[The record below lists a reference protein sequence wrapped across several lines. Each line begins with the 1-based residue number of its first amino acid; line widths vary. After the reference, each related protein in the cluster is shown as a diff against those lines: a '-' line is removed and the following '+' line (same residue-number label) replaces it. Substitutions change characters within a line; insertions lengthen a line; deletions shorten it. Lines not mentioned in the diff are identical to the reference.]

1 MKPKKPGRSL
11 RVADQIAKDLAQ
23 LIPKEVHDPRVGLVT
38 ITGCDITPDYAHAK
52 VYFTV
57 LGSDPEACAE
67 GLNNAAGMLRN
78 ILFRRLTIHTVPTLH
93 FTFDESVERGFAMD
107 ALIREAMKTTP
118 PEGER

>member
-11 RVADQIAKDLAQ
+11 RVADLIAKDLAQ

-93 FTFDESVERGFAMD
+93 FTIDESVERGFAMD

>member
-23 LIPKEVHDPRVGLVT
+23 LIPKEVRDPRVGLVT

-93 FTFDESVERGFAMD
+93 FTIDESVERGFAMD

>member
-93 FTFDESVERGFAMD
+93 FTIDESVERGFAMD
-107 ALIREAMKTTP
+107 ALIREAMKTTA

>member
-38 ITGCDITPDYAHAK
+38 ITGYDITPDYAHAK

-93 FTFDESVERGFAMD
+93 FTIDESVERGFAMD

>member
-23 LIPKEVHDPRVGLVT
+23 LIPKEVHDPRVGLIT

-78 ILFRRLTIHTVPTLH
+78 FLFRRLTIHTVPTLH
-93 FTFDESVERGFAMD
+93 FTIDESVERGFAMD
-107 ALIREAMKTTP
+107 ALIREAMKTTA

>member
-78 ILFRRLTIHTVPTLH
+78 FFFRRLTIHTVPTLH
-93 FTFDESVERGFAMD
+93 FTIDESVERGFAMD
-107 ALIREAMKTTP
+107 ALIREAMKTTA

>member
-23 LIPKEVHDPRVGLVT
+23 LIPKEVHDPRIGLVT

-93 FTFDESVERGFAMD
+93 FTIDESVERGFAMD

>member
-78 ILFRRLTIHTVPTLH
+78 ILFRSLTIHTVPTLH
-93 FTFDESVERGFAMD
+93 FTIDESVERGFAMD